1 MMNLEMN
8 KSSGYFTSCYE
19 NDEYVGELVHV
30 HPEQSCAGP
39 GCAIHARPS
48 NHALMLA
55 PLVWREDRSPQIL
68 ERMCTHGIGHPDFD
82 SAAYFDSIG
91 QATLKVH
98 GCDGCCRS

>member
-1 MMNLEMN
+1 MFSHGL
-8 KSSGYFTSCYE
+8 K
-19 NDEYVGELVHV
+19 L
-30 HPEQSCAGP
+30 
-39 GCAIHARPS
+39 RPKRGDS
-48 NHALMLA
+48 NVERA

-82 SAAYFDSIG
+82 SAAYLDSIG